1 MIALNLAYDKKTVK
15 NARLL
20 IQICAKFWFFRKGLE
35 IVSPLHFVHDISR
48 KIFLMLCS
56 IDWPNLTAW
65 LHVLLELL
73 GNMFIGTVC
82 FSGYGIINFE
92 INLIVLIKTFFY
104 MTKKLIQKI
113 NYLENEKSS
122 EDEIKSIFHHF

>member
-1 MIALNLAYDKKTVK
+1 MLDYWSRYVLSFDF
-15 NARLL
+15 LE
-20 IQICAKFWFFRKGLE
+20 KGLE
-35 IVSPLHFVHDISR
+35 IVSPLHFMHDISR
-48 KIFLMLCS
+48 KIFLILCS
-56 IDWPNLTAW
+56 IYWPNLTAW

-73 GNMFIGTVC
+73 GNMSNGTVC

-122 EDEIKSIFHHF
+122 EDGIKSIFHHF

>member
-1 MIALNLAYDKKTVK
+1 MLDYWSRYVLNFDFLE
-15 NARLL
+15 
-20 IQICAKFWFFRKGLE
+20 KGLE

-48 KIFLMLCS
+48 KIFLMLCF
-56 IDWPNLTAW
+56 IDWQNLTAW

-82 FSGYGIINFE
+82 FPGYGIINFE
-92 INLIVLIKTFFY
+92 INLIILIETFFY
-104 MTKKLIQKI
+104 MTKNLTQKI